1 MDTIK
6 GRVRA
11 LSVSDKRGTS
21 KVNVPEAHLKAG
33 HGILGD
39 AHAGDWHRQVSLLAV
54 ESVNRVV
61 AQGTSVSP
69 GDFGENITVEGID
82 LLALRVGCRLRIGS
96 SAELEVTQLGKQ
108 CHGRCAIFERV
119 GDCIMP
125 RDGIFARVTK
135 SGQARVGDVIEVVD
149 D

>member
-11 LSVSDKRGTS
+11 LSISDKRGTS

-39 AHAGDWHRQVSLLAV
+39 AHAGNWHRQVSLLAV
-54 ESVNRVV
+54 ESVNRIV

-69 GDFGENITVEGID
+69 GDFGENITVEGMD
-82 LLALRVGCRLRIGS
+82 LLALRVGSRLKIGS
-96 SAELEVTQLGKQ
+96 SAELEVTQLGKH

-125 RDGIFARVTK
+125 QDGIFARVTK
-135 SGQARVGDVIEVVD
+135 SGQARVGDVIEVVND
-149 D
+149 